1 MLLFSLFLKK
11 KKRKRKKE
19 KRLSKSFLSELCSGL
34 SKSIYPADGK
44 VLKETVYP
52 HLLCFTDVKENKVNS

>member
-1 MLLFSLFLKK
+1 MQLAKALNFFFFF
-11 KKRKRKKE
+11 
-19 KRLSKSFLSELCSGL
+19 SKSCSGL

-52 HLLCFTDVKENKVNS
+52 HLLCFTDSKENKVNS